1 MGKINFKRLGRR
13 TKNTLKKV
21 GTIVRKGAG
30 VVRGIIGNVDKITGG
45 GISRMISSDP
55 RAMMLMG
62 GINHIADKQ
71 H

>member
-30 VVRGIIGNVDKITGG
+30 VVRGIIGTVDKITGG
-45 GISRMISSDP
+45 KISRMVSNDP
-55 RAMMLMG
+55 RAMLLMG
-62 GINHIADKQ
+62 GLDHIAEK
-71 H
+71 HH